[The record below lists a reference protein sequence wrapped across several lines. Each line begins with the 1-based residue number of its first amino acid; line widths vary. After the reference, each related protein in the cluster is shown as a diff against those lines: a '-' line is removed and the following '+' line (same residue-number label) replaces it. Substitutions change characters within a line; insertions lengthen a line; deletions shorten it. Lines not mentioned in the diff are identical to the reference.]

1 MNLERARTQMLEQ
14 QVRAWEVLDPRVLE
28 AMAQVPREEFVP
40 ARYRSVAFA
49 DTFIPL
55 DHGQLMMTPK
65 IEGRLLQALAV
76 GPDDRVLEVGT
87 GSGFLAACLAQLAS
101 DVTSIEI
108 HADLSAAAG
117 SVLGRLAV
125 PNVRLEVGDVFRG
138 LPGRG
143 YDALAVTG
151 SLPLYD
157 PRFEQALA
165 IGGRLFVIV
174 GRPPV
179 MEALLVTRE
188 GGDAWSRES
197 LFETVVPP
205 LCNAPAPSAFVW

>member
-40 ARYRSVAFA
+40 PRYRSVAFA

-55 DHGQLMMTPK
+55 RHGQLMMTPK

-76 GPDDRVLEVGT
+76 EPDDRVLEIGT

-101 DVTSIEI
+101 DVTSTEI

-138 LPGRG
+138 LPGDR

-179 MEALLVTRE
+179 MEAMLVTRE
-188 GGDAWSRES
+188 GDDAWSRES

>member
-14 QVRAWEVLDPRVLE
+14 QVRAWEVLDPRVLD

-40 ARYRSVAFA
+40 PRYRGVAFA
-49 DTFIPL
+49 DANIPL
-55 DHGQLMMTPK
+55 GHGQVMMIPQV
-65 IEGRLLQALAV
+65 EGRLLQSLALE
-76 GPDDRVLEVGT
+76 PDDRVLEVGT
-87 GSGFLAACLAQLAS
+87 GSGFLAACLGQLAA

-108 HADLSAAAG
+108 FPDLSTAAAD
-117 SVLGRLAV
+117 VLGRLAV
-125 PNVRLEVGDVFRG
+125 PNVRLEVGDVFQG

-157 PRFEQALA
+157 SRFEQALA
-165 IGGRLFVIV
+165 PGGRLFVIV

-179 MEALLVTRE
+179 MEAILVTRVAD
-188 GGDAWSRES
+188 DAWRRES
-197 LFETVVPP
+197 LFETVIPP
-205 LCNAPAPSAFVW
+205 LRGAAAPSAFEW